1 MNGRS
6 RFLGTAFVTLGM
18 MVVGP
23 VSAANAAPDQ
33 EKSETGATAK
43 LFGSL
48 EQVWSM
54 SLSPDGKHAVAV
66 SPGPGQATYAIVIDT
81 ETREAHLAARQDGNP
96 MRIQSCGWASD
107 TRIVCQLRGVVF
119 DNDPPFP
126 YTRTVAFD
134 LDGKNPAYIGR
145 RTGTDA
151 VRLSQFDG
159 KVIDWLRGDGT
170 ILMMRDHVPQDT
182 RGDRADYGASSTNGL
197 GVDRVDTMTG
207 RGEPVEHPDLST
219 TVYLS
224 DGAGNVRI
232 RATKSID
239 DEGRLTGGMTYFY
252 REAGDKR
259 WQIFSRVRDDTN
271 EFVPI
276 AVDGARNVAYAVKS
290 LDGRDAIYRVALD
303 GSFKADLVASNPQV
317 DVDNV
322 ITLGRHG
329 RVIGVSYLTDKR
341 QTDYFDPEYKQINAI
356 LAKAMPGAPL
366 IHFLDASADEKRLL
380 VYAGGDIDPGHYYV
394 YDKASHHLN
403 ELSEVRP
410 NLVELNMAPMK
421 AVSFK
426 AADGTLIPAYLTMP
440 VGGGD
445 KGLAAI
451 VMPHGGP
458 DYRDGWGFDW
468 LVQFFAQRGYA
479 VLQPEYRGSS
489 GYGDAFYAHNGF
501 RNWQTAMG
509 DIRDAGHW
517 LVKEGIANPD
527 KLAIVGWSYGGYA
540 ALQASIVEPK
550 LFKAI
555 VAIAPVTDLG
565 KLKSD
570 ASGYASGILVDR
582 EIGSGENVSL
592 GSPARHADRIVAPV
606 LMFHGD
612 HDLNVS
618 VAQSKLMD
626 QALQKAGVKSN
637 LVVFPG
643 LDHQLDDSDARQK
656 LLDQSDAFLRASMH
670 L

>member
-1 MNGRS
+1 MSGRHWL
-6 RFLGTAFVTLGM
+6 LG
-18 MVVGP
+18 VVIAAAGTTSAP
-23 VSAANAAPDQ
+23 VCAADIPPAAD
-33 EKSETGATAK
+33 TGAAATPAK

-48 EQVWSM
+48 EQVWGM
-54 SLSPDGKHAVAV
+54 SLSPDGKHAVSV

-81 ETREAHLAARQDGNP
+81 DTREAHLAARQDGKP
-96 MRIQSCGWASD
+96 MRLQSCGWASNS
-107 TRIVCQLRGVVF
+107 RIVCQLHGVVF

-159 KVIDWLRGDGT
+159 KVIDWLQGDGNV
-170 ILMMRDHVPQDT
+170 LMVRDHVPQDT
-182 RGDRADYGASSTNGL
+182 RGDHADYGASSSNGL

-232 RATKSID
+232 RASKSTD
-239 DEGRLTGGMTYFY
+239 DEGRLIGGTTYFY
-252 REAGDKR
+252 RQAGDKR
-259 WQIFSRVRDDTN
+259 WQVFSKSKGDTN

-276 AVDGARNVAYAVKS
+276 AVDGTRNLAYAVKS
-290 LDGRDAIYRVALD
+290 VDGRDAIYSVALD
-303 GSFKADLVASNPQV
+303 GSFKAELVSSNPQV
-317 DVDNV
+317 DVDDIV
-322 ITLGRHG
+322 TLGRHR
-329 RVIGVSYLTDKR
+329 RVIGASYLTDRR
-341 QTDYFDPEYKQINAI
+341 QTDYFDPEYKQINAM
-356 LAKAMPGAPL
+356 LAKAMPATPL

-380 VYAGGDIDPGHYYV
+380 IYAGSDTDPGHYYV
-394 YDKASHHLN
+394 YDKATHHLN

-410 NLVELNMAPMK
+410 NLADLTMAPMK
-421 AVSFK
+421 LVSFK
-426 AADGTLIPAYLTMP
+426 ATDGTVIPAYLTMP
-440 VGGGD
+440 ARGGG
-445 KGLAAI
+445 KGLPAI

-501 RNWQTAMG
+501 RSWQAAMG
-509 DIRDAGHW
+509 DICDAGRW
-517 LVKEGIANPD
+517 LVKEGIADPD

-540 ALQASIVEPK
+540 ALQANVVEPK

-565 KLKSD
+565 RLKSD
-570 ASGYASGILVDR
+570 AAGYTSSILVDR
-582 EIGSGENVSL
+582 QIGAGENVGL

-618 VAQSKLMD
+618 VAQSRLMD
-626 QALQKAGVKSN
+626 QALQKAGVKSS
-637 LVVFPG
+637 LIVFPG
-643 LDHQLDDSDARQK
+643 LDHQLDDADARAE
-656 LLDQSDAFLRASMH
+656 LLARTDDFLRAALHM
-670 L
+670 